1 MKKFDRYSIRG
12 FIFTVLGLAGIGYEM
27 FSSRPKELFVVI
39 LYGFVV
45 CFGLFLIFHIKEHKG

>member
-12 FIFTVLGLAGIGYEM
+12 IVFTTLGLTGIGYEL

-39 LYGFVV
+39 LYSVVVFV
-45 CFGLFLIFHIKEHKG
+45 GILLLFTIKDRER